1 MTIRKRLERLEH
13 DAAVL
18 FPEGRCAHCHFWQS
32 PKFPDKS
39 LTVAEY
45 MEGQRPQASSCPRC
59 GWSPVMIVEIRVD
72 SREDVIAFEN
82 YHREQAALRAR
93 RLDGSDEEKVA

>member
-18 FPEGRCAHCHFWQS
+18 VPEGRCAHCRYWQS
-32 PKFPDKS
+32 PIFPGKS

-59 GWSPVMIVEIRVD
+59 GWAPEMVVQIVVD
-72 SREDVIAFEN
+72 SREDVIALEN
-82 YHREQAALRAR
+82 YDREQAALGGPPA
-93 RLDGSDEEKVA
+93 